1 MTKKQY
7 TRQTGSSVAFF
18 LTTEQRHIYLNAH
31 MYVVLCFAA
40 VNMRPYASD
49 GQTLRLQFN
58 CRTPH
63 VSSPPAT
70 CGIETRIRKN
80 RIKDFK
86 SASAFI
92 SDALLYFR

>member
-1 MTKKQY
+1 MTKKNNI
-7 TRQTGSSVAFF
+7 RDRREVLSRFF

-31 MYVVLCFAA
+31 MYVVLCFSA

-63 VSSPPAT
+63 VSFPRPAH
-70 CGIETRIRKN
+70 
-80 RIKDFK
+80 
-86 SASAFI
+86 AA
-92 SDALLYFR
+92 

>member
-31 MYVVLCFAA
+31 MYVVLCFSA

-58 CRTPH
+58 CRTPQ
-63 VSSPPAT
+63 VSLPHAT
-70 CGIETRIRKN
+70 CGIETHIRKKQN
-80 RIKDFK
+80 KG
-86 SASAFI
+86 
-92 SDALLYFR
+92 L